1 MINDELLKSIQNNIK
16 RYLKSIIFC
25 EKDAEDILQETNL
38 ILIKKRKD
46 FDESKPLIPWAM
58 TIVRFQI
65 KKYLTNK
72 KRWNTKYVNRQHE
85 DYPLIQDPFFD
96 ITKNERQELDKEV
109 KSYLSNMQYNIY
121 IFLTKGYSI
130 SEIAEEME
138 ISPQRVSRSKSE
150 MIRKMKIFMAK
161 KNENINQY
169 AIK

>member
-1 MINDELLKSIQNNIK
+1 
-16 RYLKSIIFC
+16 
-25 EKDAEDILQETNL
+25 
-38 ILIKKRKD
+38 
-46 FDESKPLIPWAM
+46 
-58 TIVRFQI
+58 
-65 KKYLTNK
+65 
-72 KRWNTKYVNRQHE
+72 
-85 DYPLIQDPFFD
+85 
-96 ITKNERQELDKEV
+96 
-109 KSYLSNMQYNIY
+109 MQYNIY

>member
-65 KKYLTNK
+65 KKIFNK
-72 KRWNTKYVNRQHE
+72 
-85 DYPLIQDPFFD
+85 
-96 ITKNERQELDKEV
+96 
-109 KSYLSNMQYNIY
+109 
-121 IFLTKGYSI
+121 
-130 SEIAEEME
+130 
-138 ISPQRVSRSKSE
+138 
-150 MIRKMKIFMAK
+150 
-161 KNENINQY
+161 
-169 AIK
+169 